1 MNPLSFT
8 NSVVSVVQPIQN
20 LMQTTPRNNQATKM
34 YDMQVDDTELR
45 LLVADLYQHMDL
57 RPRENARVDAHNIL
71 QYMNQEQAYQLA
83 QQKFVERQY
92 AYTNGSVLERFRRA
106 IGGQPMAPVHPS
118 IPVQQA
124 PMYQMPQQ
132 LGYNQYQAP
141 MPNQQPMQYPAP
153 ASSTQDMEIESL
165 KQGMQELTKLV
176 STLVQQ
182 ASAPKQ

>member
-8 NSVVSVVQPIQN
+8 NSVVSVVQPLQN

-106 IGGQPMAPVHPS
+106 IGGNPMAPVHPS
-118 IPVQQA
+118 IPVQQQ

-132 LGYNQYQAP
+132 LGYNPYQQQQAP
-141 MPNQQPMQYPAP
+141 AYPAP
-153 ASSTQDMEIESL
+153 VSSTQDMEIESL
-165 KQGMQELTKLV
+165 KQGMQELKTMMA
-176 STLVQQ
+176 SLVQQ